1 MNCIKIAI
9 IHRTRKFHPGAGG
22 GGLLPYRS
30 LLGMYRPK
38 GYSFADILNT
48 AMLIVLVL
56 RRFGLERVQSLPI
69 LAWNR
74 VWFSREVREF
84 INVWSFQ
91 FQQMKLERKW
101 ICNGFKRYFCC
112 RSNRSNDDIISA
124 RGLTTGWILEG
135 QVWKR
140 VWKMTIFGIR
150 GSGRHTPTT
159 NS

>member
-1 MNCIKIAI
+1 M
-9 IHRTRKFHPGAGG
+9 GG

-38 GYSFADILNT
+38 GYSSADILNT

-84 INVWSFQ
+84 INVLVVSIPAD
-91 FQQMKLERKW
+91 E
-101 ICNGFKRYFCC
+101 
-112 RSNRSNDDIISA
+112 
-124 RGLTTGWILEG
+124 TGKKVNL
-135 QVWKR
+135 
-140 VWKMTIFGIR
+140 
-150 GSGRHTPTT
+150 
-159 NS
+159 

>member
-1 MNCIKIAI
+1 MTLGELHQNS
-9 IHRTRKFHPGAGG
+9 HHSSDEEVSSRSGGGG

-84 INVWSFQ
+84 INVLVVSIPAD
-91 FQQMKLERKW
+91 E
-101 ICNGFKRYFCC
+101 
-112 RSNRSNDDIISA
+112 
-124 RGLTTGWILEG
+124 TGKKVNL
-135 QVWKR
+135 
-140 VWKMTIFGIR
+140 
-150 GSGRHTPTT
+150 
-159 NS
+159 

>member
-1 MNCIKIAI
+1 MTLGELHQNS
-9 IHRTRKFHPGAGG
+9 HHLSDEEVSSRSGEG

-30 LLGMYRPK
+30 LLGMYRPE

-84 INVWSFQ
+84 INVLVVSVPAD
-91 FQQMKLERKW
+91 E
-101 ICNGFKRYFCC
+101 
-112 RSNRSNDDIISA
+112 
-124 RGLTTGWILEG
+124 TGKKVNL
-135 QVWKR
+135 
-140 VWKMTIFGIR
+140 
-150 GSGRHTPTT
+150 
-159 NS
+159 